1 MALGCRLHLSHMRYA
16 FIVGLVLGGVYI
28 FATQMVLN
36 ELRGIAYYYQN
47 AEQIA
52 DNIAQSAK

>member
-1 MALGCRLHLSHMRYA
+1 MKYA

-28 FATQMVLN
+28 FATQIVLN
-36 ELRGIAYYYQN
+36 ELKGIAYYYQN

-52 DNIAQSAK
+52 DSIAQSSKQ